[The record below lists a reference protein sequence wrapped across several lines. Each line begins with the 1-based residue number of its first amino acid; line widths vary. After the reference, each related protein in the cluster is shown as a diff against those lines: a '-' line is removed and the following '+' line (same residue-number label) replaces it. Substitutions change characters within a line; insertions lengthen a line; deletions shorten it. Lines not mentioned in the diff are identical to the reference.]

1 MNLDYKSMS
10 DGELKKIILDIR
22 TISSRL
28 MDQVSALQQR
38 SFSREAQEEKE
49 QIVSEYARLKG
60 QLKEIYHYTQLGRNE
75 LPGHNFYNAYFCPA
89 IRDCYLHCDA
99 KTNERNLSKLLSS
112 LYQIWSEAIYH
123 SDED

>member
-99 KTNERNLSKLLSS
+99 KTNERNLSKLQSS